1 MIFLG
6 EKDVEENLDIGT
18 TIEAVK
24 DGFVEYFKGEAGAD
38 PRIRTYAAGAVLNTM
53 PAFINKYHIAGMK
66 AYIGTRT
73 GAKFVVI
80 IFDTQTSEVIAII
93 EANRL
98 GQLRTGAVTA
108 LATSLLKEHC
118 SVFTLIGAGF
128 QAETQLEGILRLMN
142 PEQVRVYSRT
152 DARGREFSERMEAKF
167 GREVRYYSNIQEA
180 IGGADVIS
188 SITSAQVPVLTD
200 LSSLSAFHLNL
211 AGANVLTRREASG
224 EVLRSGD
231 LVVVEHLEQAL
242 RESSEITEFVSGGG
256 KPVEFKDV
264 VGQPER
270 YRGYRRTIFKS
281 MGIGLEDIVTARYLL
296 KKMGLI

>member
-242 RESSEITEFVSGGG
+242 RESSEITEFVNGGG